1 MSTDNNLKKNQYI
14 VEFIKSF
21 KAVEDEMEPFKEYR
35 RDLKKSF
42 VENNWLSRDEVRMAV
57 KAYRM
62 LKIYDDFDK
71 FTEIYEK
78 ISNSYRKGD
87 L

>member
-1 MSTDNNLKKNQYI
+1 
-14 VEFIKSF
+14 
-21 KAVEDEMEPFKEYR
+21 MEPFKEYR